1 MRLKGFAPALAG
13 VMALYAFGGSPAALA
28 QKAARGAPAK
38 EAVETEDPS
47 KFFLFHLEG
56 ISMAGARADLSYCIS
71 QSRPILSM
79 RDRNPSGGGLIGALI
94 NGRMAEIDRFRMRT
108 AAMRKCMGLLGYAR
122 YQVPS
127 AQWKVMVKE
136 GDIVVD
142 NKGNI
147 DPEVVDRM
155 AAFAS
160 GPTPSGPRL
169 DP

>member
-1 MRLKGFAPALAG
+1 MRLKHVAPALAG
-13 VMALYAFGGSPAALA
+13 ALALYAFAVPSAALA
-28 QKAARGAPAK
+28 QKASRDAPAK
-38 EAVETEDPS
+38 EAIETEDPS

-56 ISMAGARADLSYCIS
+56 ISTAGAHADLTYCIN
-71 QSRPILSM
+71 QSRMIISM
-79 RDRNPSGGGLIGALI
+79 RDRNPSGGGLLGALL

-108 AAMRKCMGLLGYAR
+108 AAMRKCMGLFGYAR

-127 AQWKVMVKE
+127 PQWKALVKE
-136 GDIVVD
+136 GDIIVD
-142 NKGNI
+142 NKGNV

-160 GPTPSGPRL
+160 GPTPSSPRL